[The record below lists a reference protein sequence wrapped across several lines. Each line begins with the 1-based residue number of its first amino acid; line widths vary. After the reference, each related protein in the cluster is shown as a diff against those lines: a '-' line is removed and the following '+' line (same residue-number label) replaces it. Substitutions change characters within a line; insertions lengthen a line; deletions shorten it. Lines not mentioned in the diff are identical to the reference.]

1 MQRGLTSKLEC
12 DILNMK
18 GKGLKM
24 FKKFTE
30 KRILKKI
37 RKIDS
42 ENSSCLKYLTLNG
55 IKSDAAILLM
65 RGRISEEF
73 YRKVF
78 IGGKLQKHWSEVN
91 HDFIYGISE

>member
-1 MQRGLTSKLEC
+1 MQKGLTSKLEY

-18 GKGLKM
+18 GKGFKM

-42 ENSSCLKYLTLNG
+42 ENSSCLKYLALNG

-65 RGRISEEF
+65 RGESAKNFTERSLLVENC
-73 YRKVF
+73 KS
-78 IGGKLQKHWSEVN
+78 IGAK
-91 HDFIYGISE
+91 

>member
-1 MQRGLTSKLEC
+1 
-12 DILNMK
+12 MK
-18 GKGLKM
+18 GKGFKM

-42 ENSSCLKYLTLNG
+42 ENSSWLKYLTLNG

-65 RGRISEEF
+65 RGANQRRI
-73 YRKVF
+73 
-78 IGGKLQKHWSEVN
+78 LQKGLYW
-91 HDFIYGISE
+91 

>member
-18 GKGLKM
+18 GKGFKM

-42 ENSSCLKYLTLNG
+42 ENSSWLKYLTLNG

-65 RGRISEEF
+65 RGANQRRI
-73 YRKVF
+73 
-78 IGGKLQKHWSEVN
+78 LQKGLYW
-91 HDFIYGISE
+91 